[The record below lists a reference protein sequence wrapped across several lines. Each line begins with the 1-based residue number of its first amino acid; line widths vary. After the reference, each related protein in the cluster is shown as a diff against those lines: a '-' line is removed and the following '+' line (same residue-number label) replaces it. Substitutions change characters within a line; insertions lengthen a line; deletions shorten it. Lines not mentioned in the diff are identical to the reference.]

1 MHIKQIEAGAME
13 AKIYEHGEALIAVR
27 SARIA
32 LTPEELRA
40 LYAFLKSHYDEQQRK
55 QESNG

>member
-1 MHIKQIEAGAME
+1 MQVKQIEAGAMQ
-13 AKIYEHGEALIAVR
+13 AKIYEHGEALIAAR

-40 LYAFLKSHYDEQQRK
+40 LYTFLKSYYDEQQRK
-55 QESNG
+55 K